1 MDTVLESNAQYSIKG
16 RRTAMDE
23 QSSWQAFACTGNIL
37 RYLDYKQQAVLP
49 EESPAGDT
57 DDRHLCDTGPCSERD
72 PV

>member
-1 MDTVLESNAQYSIKG
+1 
-16 RRTAMDE
+16 MDE

-49 EESPAGDT
+49 ETFPAGDT
-57 DDRHLCDTGPCSERD
+57 DDGYLCDTRSCAERD

>member
-1 MDTVLESNAQYSIKG
+1 
-16 RRTAMDE
+16 MDE

-57 DDRHLCDTGPCSERD
+57 DDGHLCDIGPCSERD